1 MAFKLEF
8 PYKRSL
14 GPVIGSFLAGL
25 KEQRLLG
32 ARTTSGHV
40 LVPPLEYDPET
51 GESTEAE
58 LVEVGPGSQSLDRT
72 DSVLLEIDPDWTLV
86 RQVRPAVQGDVT
98 LDGRLDAADLIA
110 IALRQGTSLP
120 EERRRDGG
128 YDPLFDLD
136 ENRTI
141 DASDVEQLLRLVR

>member
-32 ARTTSGHV
+32 ARTASGRV
-40 LVPPLEYDPET
+40 LVPPLEYDPES

-58 LVEVGPGSQSLDRT
+58 LVEVGPGGVVKGFTWNAKPTEKQPLSG
-72 DSVLLEIDPDWTLV
+72 PFAWALV
-86 RQVRPAVQGDVT
+86 E
-98 LDGRLDAADLIA
+98 LDGADTAFLHALVVDSPDALSKGM
-110 IALRQGTSLP
+110 RVKP
-120 EERRRDGG
+120 RWREERRGHVT
-128 YDPLFDLD
+128 DL
-136 ENRTI
+136 ECFGP
-141 DASDVEQLLRLVR
+141 E